1 MICTVK
7 FYFLF
12 DCTSYLLANNSKFF
26 NIFKLH
32 NKYCLGTFLI
42 NLKI

>member
-1 MICTVK
+1 MIYVVK

-26 NIFKLH
+26 NLFRLH
-32 NKYCLGTFLI
+32 NKHCLSTFLI
-42 NLKI
+42 TLKI